1 MKQPIKQKSP
11 LMTIFLTV
19 FINLLGVGIVIP
31 VIAPLLLVPT
41 HNMLPADMSAEARS
55 IILGFLIASF
65 PLAQF
70 FGAPILGALSDRYGR
85 KKLLALSIFGT
96 FIGYLLFAYAIV
108 THDIYLLFFSRIL
121 DGFTGGNISIAFSAI
136 SDLSDEKTKAKNFGM
151 IGAAFGLGFI
161 LGPFMGGK
169 LADPNLVSWFNAAT
183 PFWFAAALT
192 AINLVF
198 VFVSFPETLKERNN
212 TPISLFSGIQN
223 IKTAFR
229 LKHLRIIFLVVFLL
243 GLGWNFFTQFFSVFL
258 IHKFEYKDF
267 SQIANIF
274 AFIGIW
280 IVLAQGGI
288 QRPLTKKYSSL
299 SIIKVTAILIA
310 ITLPM
315 LLFPSSGQVSYIFY
329 ILPFVSIFQGLTQPN
344 LTTVVSNQVGAKEQG
359 QILGINQSIQSLG
372 MAIPPIIDGYIHTLN
387 PNLPIVVAS
396 VCTFLGWFV
405 LILFFKNKKEI
416 QAFEK

>member
-1 MKQPIKQKSP
+1 MIQEKSNRSP
-11 LMTIFLTV
+11 LLTIFLTV

-41 HNMLPADMSAEARS
+41 HDMLPADMSQETRS

-85 KKLLALSIFGT
+85 KKFLALSIFGT
-96 FIGYLLFAYAIV
+96 LIGYLLFAYAIV
-108 THDIYLLFFSRIL
+108 IHDIYLLFFSRIL

-136 SDLSDEKTKAKNFGM
+136 SDLSTEKTKAKNFGL

-161 LGPFMGGK
+161 LGPYMGGK
-169 LADPNLVSWFNAAT
+169 LADPHLISWFNAAT
-183 PFWFAAALT
+183 PFWFAAGLT
-192 AINLVF
+192 ALNLVF
-198 VFVSFPETLKERNN
+198 VFVSFPETLKEKNK
-212 TPISLFSGIQN
+212 TPVSLFTGIYN
-223 IKTAFR
+223 INTAFQ
-229 LKHLRIIFLVVFLL
+229 LKHLRIIFLVVFLFT
-243 GLGWNFFTQFFSVFL
+243 LGWNFFTQFFSVFL

-280 IVLAQGGI
+280 IVVAQGGL

-299 SIIKVTAILIA
+299 KIIKVTALLIG

-315 LLFPSSGQVSYIFY
+315 LLFPSSTQVFYIFY
-329 ILPFVSIFQGLTQPN
+329 ILPFVSVFQGLTQPN
-344 LTTVVSNQVGAKEQG
+344 LTAVVSDQVGEKDQG

-372 MAIPPIIDGYIHTLN
+372 MAIPPIIAGYIHTLH
-387 PNLPIVVAS
+387 PNLPIIVAC
-396 VCTFLGWFV
+396 VCTIIGWLV
-405 LILFFKNKKEI
+405 LVLFFKTKKEKH
-416 QAFEK
+416 AFEK

>member
-1 MKQPIKQKSP
+1 MIQEKSNGSP

-19 FINLLGVGIVIP
+19 FITLLGVGIVIP

-41 HNMLPADMSAEARS
+41 YSMLPVDTSPENRS

-70 FGAPILGALSDRYGR
+70 FGAPMLGALSDRYGR
-85 KKLLALSIFGT
+85 KKFLALSIFGT

-108 THDIYLLFFSRIL
+108 IHDIYLLFFSRIL

-161 LGPFMGGK
+161 LGPFIGGK
-169 LADPNLVSWFNAAT
+169 LADPNLVSWFNAST

-192 AINLVF
+192 ALNLVF
-198 VFVSFPETLKERNN
+198 VFVSFPETLKEKNN
-212 TPISLFSGIQN
+212 TPVSLFSGIRN
-223 IKTAFR
+223 INTAFQ
-229 LKHLRIIFLVVFLL
+229 LKHLRTIFLVVFLL
-243 GLGWNFFTQFFSVFL
+243 TLGWNFFTQFFSVFL

-280 IVLAQGGI
+280 IVVAQGGF
-288 QRPLTKKYSSL
+288 QRPLAKKYSPL
-299 SIIKVTAILIA
+299 SIIRISALLIG
-310 ITLPM
+310 ITLPL
-315 LLFPSSGQVSYIFY
+315 LLFPSATQVTYIFY

-344 LTTVVSNQVGAKEQG
+344 ITAVVSNQVGEKDQG

-372 MAIPPIIDGYIHTLN
+372 MAIPPIIAGYIHILN
-387 PNLPIVVAS
+387 PNLPIIVAS
-396 VCTFLGWFV
+396 ICTILGWFV
-405 LILFFKNKKEI
+405 LIVFFKNKKEKH
-416 QAFEK
+416 AFEK